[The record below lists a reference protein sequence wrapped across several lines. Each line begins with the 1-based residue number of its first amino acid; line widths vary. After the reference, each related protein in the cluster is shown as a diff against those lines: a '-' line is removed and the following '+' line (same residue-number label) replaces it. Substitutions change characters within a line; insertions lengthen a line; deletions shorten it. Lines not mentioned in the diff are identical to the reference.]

1 MSNINETV
9 LRYLA
14 AWNERDPKRRRE
26 LVAATWTEEGSYID
40 AHRHG
45 HGHSA
50 IDAMLAATQA
60 QFPNYRLGG
69 RRYCRGAALYRR
81 HRFRNAG
88 GGRPDQNGRRL
99 HGRCARDVTCR
110 YRHRRRRDKRYRSA
124 WRRRTLRRCHV
135 F

>member
-9 LRYLA
+9 VRYLA

-26 LVAATWTEEGSYID
+26 LAAATWTEEGSYID

-60 QFPNYRLGG
+60 QFPNYRLNLVSGIEAHNG
-69 RRYCRGAALYRR
+69 YVRFSWAAGGAAEAPLYLGGTDFGMVAGDG
-81 HRFRNAG
+81 RFKS
-88 GGRPDQNGRRL
+88 
-99 HGRCARDVTCR
+99 VTGFVDAAPAPVAQR
-110 YRHRRRRDKRYRSA
+110 
-124 WRRRTLRRCHV
+124 
-135 F
+135 

>member
-9 LRYLA
+9 VRYLA

-60 QFPNYRLGG
+60 QFPNYRLSIE
-69 RRYCRGAALYRR
+69 A
-81 HRFRNAG
+81 HNNVVRFSWAAG
-88 GGRPDQNGRRL
+88 GTAEAPLYIGGTDFATLAVDGRIKTVAGFMDAAP
-99 HGRCARDVTCR
+99 AM
-110 YRHRRRRDKRYRSA
+110 
-124 WRRRTLRRCHV
+124 
-135 F
+135 